1 MCDYYQK
8 LSINILLLVICPS
21 LPCLAQSRSIEPGMS
36 GYETP
41 INLVSMNTLALP
53 EGLDSA
59 KEKAREFE
67 FGGEFRMR
75 YHNENNHRPSPTLA
89 NSLGL
94 TGTDDDFIL
103 YRTRLWMDAKF
114 NERLNLYVEM
124 LDAESSLENFPS
136 RGNEVD
142 RLDLHQAYADI
153 ALSDRLQATLGRRS
167 LDIGSTRL
175 VGEGEWANTRRAFD
189 GLQLS
194 LENDNFDLDAYYLH
208 PLSMQRQGFNQTNN
222 DVRLYGI
229 NTRQQV
235 NEEVA
240 RSYYWLTLELDNI
253 DARYDTFGF
262 HSKGARGDLLY
273 EFEGG
278 VQAGRNPDQTNHLAG
293 LAVIGL
299 GTELQGKIPGQLW
312 VYYEWASGS
321 DTPGNGWHH
330 YFPRAHRHLGYIDL
344 FGRRNLND
352 VNVRW
357 DYQPTESLELRVHYH
372 YFSLANRADVP
383 YNTNMTPFAGLGANT
398 SGSSSLGHEIDL
410 LATLKL
416 NERLKFQLGYAHFFA
431 GAYYQT
437 TPGAPYSDDAQ
448 FFYTQMTLEF

>member
-1 MCDYYQK
+1 
-8 LSINILLLVICPS
+8 
-21 LPCLAQSRSIEPGMS
+21 
-36 GYETP
+36 
-41 INLVSMNTLALP
+41 
-53 EGLDSA
+53 
-59 KEKAREFE
+59 
-67 FGGEFRMR
+67 
-75 YHNENNHRPSPTLA
+75 
-89 NSLGL
+89 
-94 TGTDDDFIL
+94 
-103 YRTRLWMDAKF
+103 MDAKF

-153 ALSDRLQATLGRRS
+153 ALNDHLQAKLGRQS
-167 LDIGSTRL
+167 VDIGSTRL

-194 LENDNFDLDAYYLH
+194 LENENFDLDAYYLH

-235 NEEVA
+235 NEKIT

-437 TPGAPYSDDAQ
+437 TPGAPYSGDAQ

>member
-1 MCDYYQK
+1 MCIFQK
-8 LSINILLLVICPS
+8 LSIHILLLVICPS
-21 LPCLAQSRSIEPGMS
+21 LPCLAQDRSDAPDRIVNAEPVNPMLIS
-36 GYETP
+36 A
-41 INLVSMNTLALP
+41 LALP
-53 EGLDSA
+53 EGLKDA
-59 KEKAREFE
+59 EEKNRVFE

-75 YHNENNHRPSPTLA
+75 YHHENNHRPSPTLA

-94 TGTDDDFIL
+94 TGTDDDFLL
-103 YRTRLWMDAKF
+103 YRTRLWMDGKF
-114 NERLNLYVEM
+114 NDHLNLYVEM
-124 LDAESSLENFPS
+124 LDAESTLENFPA

-153 ALSDRLQATLGRRS
+153 TLNDRLQAKVGRRS

-194 LENDNFDLDAYYLH
+194 LENENFDLEAYYLH
-208 PLSMQRQGFNQTNN
+208 PLSMQPNDFNQTNY
-222 DVRLYGI
+222 DVRLYGV
-229 NTRQQV
+229 NTHQQV
-235 NEEVA
+235 NEDIT
-240 RSYYWLTLELDNI
+240 RSYYWLTLELDNTG
-253 DARYDTFGF
+253 ARYDTFGA

-278 VQAGRNPDQTNHLAG
+278 VQAGINPDQTNHLAG

-299 GTELQGKIPGQLW
+299 GTELKGKIPGQLW

-372 YFSLANRADVP
+372 YFSLANSADVP

-416 NERLKFQLGYAHFFA
+416 NERLKFQLGYSHFFA

-437 TPGAPYSDDAQ
+437 TPGVPHSGDAR
-448 FFYTQMTLEF
+448 FFYTQMSLEF

>member
-21 LPCLAQSRSIEPGMS
+21 LPCLAQSRSVEPGRS

-59 KEKAREFE
+59 KEKTREFE
-67 FGGEFRMR
+67 LGGEFRMR

-114 NERLNLYVEM
+114 NEHLNLYVEM
-124 LDAESSLENFPS
+124 LDAESSMENFPS

-142 RLDLHQAYADI
+142 RLDLHQAYAEI

-194 LENDNFDLDAYYLH
+194 LENENFDLDAYYLH
-208 PLSMQRQGFNQTNN
+208 PLSMQRHDFNQTNN
-222 DVRLYGI
+222 C
-229 NTRQQV
+229 
-235 NEEVA
+235 
-240 RSYYWLTLELDNI
+240 
-253 DARYDTFGF
+253 
-262 HSKGARGDLLY
+262 LLY
-273 EFEGG
+273 TS
-278 VQAGRNPDQTNHLAG
+278 P
-293 LAVIGL
+293 
-299 GTELQGKIPGQLW
+299 
-312 VYYEWASGS
+312 S
-321 DTPGNGWHH
+321 
-330 YFPRAHRHLGYIDL
+330 PRD
-344 FGRRNLND
+344 
-352 VNVRW
+352 
-357 DYQPTESLELRVHYH
+357 
-372 YFSLANRADVP
+372 
-383 YNTNMTPFAGLGANT
+383 
-398 SGSSSLGHEIDL
+398 
-410 LATLKL
+410 
-416 NERLKFQLGYAHFFA
+416 
-431 GAYYQT
+431 
-437 TPGAPYSDDAQ
+437 
-448 FFYTQMTLEF
+448 